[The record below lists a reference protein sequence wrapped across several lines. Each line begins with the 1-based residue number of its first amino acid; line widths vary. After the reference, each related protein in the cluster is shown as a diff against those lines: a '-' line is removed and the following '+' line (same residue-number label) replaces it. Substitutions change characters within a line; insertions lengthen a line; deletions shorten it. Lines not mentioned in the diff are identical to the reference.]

1 MGRLAG
7 LETAQGKGQRVV
19 KSAGG
24 VATASAIVAGIGGM
38 AIGGPVGA
46 VVGAVVGGLV
56 GAALDKN
63 RVHADGDR

>member
-1 MGRLAG
+1 MGRLIEI
-7 LETAQGKGQRVV
+7 ETSQDKGQRVV

-24 VATASAIVAGIGGM
+24 VATAGAIVAGIGGM

-46 VVGAVVGGLV
+46 LVGAVVGGLV

-63 RVHADGDR
+63 RTHDDDDR

>member
-1 MGRLAG
+1 MRRLAE
-7 LETAQGKGQRVV
+7 LETPQDKGQRVV

-24 VATASAIVAGIGGM
+24 VATASAIVAGICGM

-63 RVHADGDR
+63 RVHDNADR